1 MKKAIFCIFVLFVVW
16 FLYPKDKNIVGN
28 NVNNENV
35 VIAEEQHIEDKTQE
49 VTEDKETYSKV
60 INKESDL
67 GNKLTPENSR
77 RFNIVFE
84 ASVFLENTEKLL
96 EDLNELKHENTGHYS
111 GVKSNYAPSDLFE
124 SIVKEDTSLIIKTET
139 IDAFGTSYSFDSDM
153 CFLVDTKDSTYEDE
167 EYISNSIIILCEDD
181 SFRFDVLIDKK
192 EYIDSDKET
201 EYEMRT
207 YLIDKYIEE
216 NSHYS
221 MPPESLNIGHF
232 PIGDKHGLII
242 H

>member
-1 MKKAIFCIFVLFVVW
+1 MKKAIFCIFMLSIVW
-16 FLYPKDKNIVGN
+16 FLFPKEKSVVENSI
-28 NVNNENV
+28 NNENI
-35 VIAEEQHIEDKTQE
+35 VIEEEQHIEDKTQE
-49 VTEDKETYSKV
+49 VLEDKEIDSKV
-60 INKESDL
+60 IKKETNFED
-67 GNKLTPENSR
+67 KLVPENAR
-77 RFNIVFE
+77 TFNIVFE
-84 ASVFLENTEKLL
+84 TSVLFENTEKLL

-111 GVKSNYAPSDLFE
+111 GIKSNYTPSELFE
-124 SIVKEDTSLIIKTET
+124 SIVKEDTPLIIKTET

-167 EYISNSIIILCEDD
+167 EYISNNIIILCEDD